1 MNVLDS
7 FSLSGRRVLLTG
19 GSRGLGH
26 TMAVGLV
33 QAGARV
39 VTVSRSGGDGADG
52 VVTMVGDVTRL
63 DTLESLVDEA
73 EGRAG
78 GTIDSVVHAA
88 GVQHRAPAVDFPL
101 PEWERVV
108 RTNLTAPFALSQ
120 EVGRRQIERGIEGS
134 HVFVGSL
141 TSTLARPNLAAYAAS
156 KSGLLGVVRTLAAEW
171 ATSGVRVNALGP
183 GYYRTALTEELF
195 RDDAAREE
203 LMGRIPQGRFGR
215 PEDLCGPLVFL
226 TSAASSYMTGQL
238 VMVDGGW
245 TAM

>member
-7 FSLSGRRVLLTG
+7 FSLSGRRILLTG
-19 GSRGLGH
+19 GSRGLGQ

-33 QAGARV
+33 AAGARV
-39 VTVSRSGGDGADG
+39 IAVSRSGSDGADG
-52 VVTMVGDVTRL
+52 VVPMIGDITRVDAL
-63 DTLESLVDEA
+63 ASLVDEA
-73 EGRAG
+73 EGLLE

-120 EVGRRQIERGIEGS
+120 EVGRRQIERDVEGS
-134 HVFVGSL
+134 HVFIGSL
-141 TSTLARPNLAAYAAS
+141 TSALARPNLAAYAAS

-171 ATSGVRVNALGP
+171 ATRGVRVNALGP
-183 GYYRTALTEELF
+183 GYYRTSLTEELF
-195 RDDAAREE
+195 RDDEAREE
-203 LMGRIPQGRFGR
+203 LMRRIPQGRFGR